1 MPPKSSHRSRHA
13 EPRVALILAVDDDPG
28 VLALVRANLEIDGY
42 KVVTANDG
50 GEALEMVP
58 RERPDAIVCDLM
70 MPGVGGLTV
79 LRYLRADPATR
90 HIPFVILSA
99 KSMPAD
105 IKEALEMGADRYI
118 TKPFDPQDLLDAIAE
133 LLAERT

>member
-1 MPPKSSHRSRHA
+1 MSPKSIHRPRRA

-42 KVVTANDG
+42 EVITANDG

-58 RERPDAIVCDLM
+58 REHPDAIVCDLM

-99 KSMPAD
+99 KTMPDD

-133 LLAERT
+133 LLAPA